1 MKLLFTYLKKYK
13 YSMTIS
19 VILVSVSSMTALVLP
34 MILKKVINEGILAP
48 TGPDQVL
55 MQDLGLIMIV
65 VALVGLVTGVIN
77 TFFSARLSQNAGADL
92 RASAFERIQS
102 YSYQDIEKFK
112 PTNLVVRLTNDINQI
127 QMAIGMMFS
136 TLLRMPILFVG
147 SFVLAIITIPEF
159 WYVVVILMVLVTT
172 VMVIVVSRAIPR
184 FGKAQKQIDAINSS
198 IKENFEGA
206 RVVKSFVTEDKE
218 ELKFKNLSDDL
229 AENTK
234 RIGYIF
240 AIVMPAFILIANLAT
255 LYVVYAAADLAVAQ
269 PEVIGGVVTYMNYLM
284 QLMMALIIGGMVMM
298 QFSRAMV
305 SMKRVSE
312 ILETTASIEYLV
324 DGEEEIIGSIE
335 FKNVSFVYPNEE
347 GASLENISFKVDKGE
362 TVGIVGATGSGKST
376 LVHLMLRLFDV
387 TKGEVLIDG
396 KDIKTFKQSAL
407 RQKISIILQ
416 KPILFSGTINDN
428 LVAGKHDLT
437 EQVIQFAANN
447 AQAAEFIERLPKKY
461 ESAVQQRG
469 SNFSGGQKQRLSITR
484 GLVGDPAI
492 IVLDDSTSALDS
504 RSEKLVKQSLFEN
517 YGDKTVFMIAQ
528 KITSVI
534 DADKIIVLDDGKLD
548 SIGTH
553 RELLQTSSVYREIY
567 ETQKG
572 RE

>member
-1 MKLLFTYLKKYK
+1 MKLLFSYLKKYK
-13 YSMTIS
+13 FSMTVS
-19 VILVSVSSMTALVLP
+19 VILVSISSLTALVLP

-48 TGPDQVL
+48 TGPDQDL
-55 MQDLGLIMIV
+55 MRYLGLVMIA
-65 VALVGLVTGVIN
+65 VALVGLISGVIN
-77 TFFSARLSQNAGADL
+77 TFFAARLSQNAGADL
-92 RASAFERIQS
+92 RSDAFERIQS

-112 PTNLVVRLTNDINQI
+112 PTNLVVRLTNDVNQI

-172 VMVIVVSRAIPR
+172 VMVIVIGRAIPR
-184 FGKAQKQIDAINSS
+184 FTSAQKQIDAINSS

-206 RVVKSFVTEDKE
+206 RVVKSFVTEEKE
-218 ELKFKNLSDDL
+218 EAKFKVLSDDL

-240 AIVMPAFILIANLAT
+240 AIVMPAFMLIANIAT
-255 LYVVYAAADLAVAQ
+255 LYVVYAAADIAVTQ

-305 SMKRVSE
+305 SMKRVAE
-312 ILETTASIEYLV
+312 ILETVPSIDYLA
-324 DGEEEIIGSIE
+324 DGEENIKGNVE
-335 FKNVSFVYPNEE
+335 FLDVCFKYPTEE
-347 GASLENISFKVDKGE
+347 GASLSDISFKVDQGQ
-362 TVGIVGATGSGKST
+362 TIGIVGATGSGKST
-376 LVHLMLRLFDV
+376 LVHLLLRLFDV
-387 TKGEVLIDG
+387 TSGQILIDG
-396 KDIKTFKQSAL
+396 KDIKTFKQAAL
-407 RQKISIILQ
+407 RQQISIVLQ
-416 KPILFSGTINDN
+416 KPVLFSGTVNDN
-428 LVAGKHDLT
+428 LVAGKHDLSQQAI
-437 EQVIQFAANN
+437 EYAANS

-461 ESAVQQRG
+461 DSIVQQRG

-484 GLVGDPAI
+484 GLVGNPSI
-492 IVLDDSTSALDS
+492 VVLDDSTSALDA

-517 YGDKTVFMIAQ
+517 YRDKTVFMIAQ

-553 RELLQTSSVYREIY
+553 KELLQSSNVYREIY